1 MLEGSRQIERMI
13 YPNFTLSIADYPL
26 LDRNV
31 FEAQELESL
40 AFDYSTNSL
49 CYTYIREYNGG
60 WFVDIYYYYA
70 SYLNNRINMKR
81 FIIAPGFQ
89 MDDKDEADFSVFT
102 KADFILFNTRV
113 CPDYVKEISDMAPD
127 INMKPYK
134 NVGFALFYTYY
145 ASFRSGIRELL
156 LKAGLEYVAIDVST
170 VAGWNM
176 IASNIEDAFGDVVS

>member
-26 LDRNV
+26 LNRNV

-81 FIIAPGFQ
+81 FIIAPVFQ
-89 MDDKDEADFSVFT
+89 ILRQDMVVVFMRERSKKNKSLVT
-102 KADFILFNTRV
+102 IEVGRQEILQVKA
-113 CPDYVKEISDMAPD
+113 
-127 INMKPYK
+127 
-134 NVGFALFYTYY
+134 
-145 ASFRSGIRELL
+145 
-156 LKAGLEYVAIDVST
+156 
-170 VAGWNM
+170 
-176 IASNIEDAFGDVVS
+176 